1 MDLKAAVEA
10 AKKKGMRLP
19 KVDEPFVKPAK
30 SSRDWQNHPDGGGR
44 LGMNAARAA
53 EGTSNKVHSHY
64 IVKAA
69 SLASIG
75 LMALSLL
82 VLDATVKFHVVSYQ
96 IETGNGFR
104 SYALLSGASLLR
116 ALAGVSLLRDG
127 YDACEAL
134 HRMFWYMFLEMDEV
148 EPASNKQP
156 ITKGRA
162 VLIVLS
168 VTLRF
173 AEEIFKKDPVA
184 LSVIETIRNVLG
196 VTALCGFAA
205 RNCSYHSGEVAI
217 RVRNFNVPRRRDWFD
232 GVVRDEQDLSITQ
245 ALQALEDFWNSMN
258 EATSKDAVVPIFGD
272 SLSLHQDGAVSMLV
286 LSQCGWCPRTGDPV
300 IVGTVCDVSQP
311 EITMYGMARLVMSP
325 AQRFLTYCR
334 LIHCGESGQKPA
346 DIDETQF
353 LLDLACRSPYMCMDK
368 LFGLNGH
375 SNVNLGSTVCFVP
388 LLDACHERD
397 LLMRARVGVFQT
409 LPLLDREVFRA
420 IYDIL
425 KRDPIV
431 TGDHG
436 IIDTLYGPEQK
447 WVPGPGW

>member
-1 MDLKAAVEA
+1 
-10 AKKKGMRLP
+10 MRLP
-19 KVDEPFVKPAK
+19 MVDEPFVKPPADSSK
-30 SSRDWQNHPDGGGR
+30 SWQDHPDGGER
-44 LGMNAARAA
+44 TGMAAARAA
-53 EGTSNKVHSHY
+53 EGLGSLVDRRH

-69 SLASIG
+69 SLAPVG

-82 VLDATVKFHVVSYQ
+82 VLHAAVKLDVVSYQ

-116 ALAGVSLLRDG
+116 ALACVSLLRDG

-134 HRMFWYMFLEMDEV
+134 HRMIWHMFFEMDGAK
-148 EPASNKQP
+148 PGIS
-156 ITKGRA
+156 KGRA
-162 VLIVLS
+162 VLIVFS

-184 LSVIETIRNVLG
+184 LSVVETIRNVLS
-196 VTALCGFAA
+196 VTALCGYAA

-217 RVRNFNVPRRRDWFD
+217 RVGNFNVQRRRDRFD

-245 ALQALEDFWNSMN
+245 ALQVLEDFWNSMDK
-258 EATSKDAVVPIFGD
+258 ATSKPAVVSIFGD
-272 SLSLHQDGAVSMLV
+272 SLNLHQDGAVPTLIF
-286 LSQCGWCPRTGDPV
+286 SQCGWCTRTGDPV
-300 IVGTVCDVSQP
+300 IVGTVCLVSHP
-311 EITMYGMARLVMSP
+311 EITMQGMSRLVVSQL
-325 AQRFLTYCR
+325 QRFLVYCKI
-334 LIHCGESGQKPA
+334 IHCGKSGQKPA
-346 DIDETQF
+346 DVGETQY
-353 LLDLACRSPYMCMDK
+353 LLDLAGRFPYMCVDK
-368 LFGLNGH
+368 LFGLSGH
-375 SNVNLGSTVCFVP
+375 TNVNLGSTVCFVP
-388 LLDACHERD
+388 LLESSRERE